1 MHVVAVRSVALWS
14 GSPAGSRNPPDGHD
28 VYYNPKHGLDKDSE
42 VETEGQQK
50 ASFNKQK

>member
-14 GSPAGSRNPPDGHD
+14 GSLEGSRNPLDGHD
-28 VYYNPKHGLDKDSE
+28 VYYNPKRDLDKDSE